1 MNGLGRSL
9 VLRFDGSARYGP
21 YNATPQTAAV
31 GYVVSEVDP
40 LVEGS
45 RELSAFVSS
54 THVELR
60 VLVAGARAVT
70 AFRDHERAS
79 AVHVRGDAAA
89 VIDTVD
95 PDRRGTVDDDICQRR
110 AKRVRDALAS
120 IPTVTYR
127 CVGRADND
135 RAHELATRA
144 YGPPRDS
151 RAGQGEPISELTT
164 D

>member
-1 MNGLGRSL
+1 VSDLGRSL
-9 VLRFDGSARYGP
+9 VLRFDGSVRYGP
-21 YNATPQTAAV
+21 DNATARTATI
-31 GYVVSEVDP
+31 GYVVSEADP

-54 THVELR
+54 THVEFR
-60 VLVAGARAVT
+60 ALVAGVRAMT
-70 AFRDHERAS
+70 ALRNHDRVS

-95 PDRRGTVDDDICQRR
+95 PGRQSAVHDDICQRR
-110 AKRVRDALAS
+110 AERVREALAP

-127 CVGRADND
+127 CVERSENE

-144 YGPPRDS
+144 YGFSPS
-151 RAGQGEPISELTT
+151 C
-164 D
+164 